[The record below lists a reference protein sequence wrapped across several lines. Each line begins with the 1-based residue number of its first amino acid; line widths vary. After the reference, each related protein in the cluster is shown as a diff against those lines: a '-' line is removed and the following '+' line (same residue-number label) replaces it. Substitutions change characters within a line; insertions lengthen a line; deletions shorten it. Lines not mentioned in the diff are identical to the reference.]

1 MKHTLK
7 KTGLLLVLAL
17 VVALLTGG
25 CAPGAPED
33 VVWTVH
39 SCQATNMC
47 MYQSM
52 EWLNGELEEFTD
64 GHFTLELFPQSA
76 LGYAGSTIYEP
87 IGQDLIQAG
96 GMWGAHV
103 SGRWPTLEAA
113 NVAGVA
119 IATGADVAKLN
130 SIVDEIWD
138 ECAAAVAEENMVLLG
153 IVNTPG
159 RTIVLTEA
167 PEFPLTGR
175 KIRAGVEWEGK
186 VAEYLGA
193 TPVTVEFSEVYMAAQ
208 RGVVDGIGTDRPST
222 LGMKFYEPC
231 PHILEWQLGLNFGYF
246 VANKDNFEALPTE
259 WQDKLVELG
268 RQFTTYADGVQKEGI
283 KEATEELTTLG
294 ATFYP
299 VPDEM
304 VEAVIDKIVSEYIP
318 GWQESTPDP
327 QAAELVETLVT
338 KFS

>member
-1 MKHTLK
+1 MKHKLII
-7 KTGLLLVLAL
+7 LILSIAVIASLS
-17 VVALLTGG
+17 VAG
-25 CAPGAPED
+25 CAAAPPED

-39 SCQATNMC
+39 SAQATNMC
-47 MYQSM
+47 MYKCM
-52 EWLNGELEEFTD
+52 EWSNSEMGEFTE
-64 GHFTLELFPQSA
+64 GHFTLELYPKST

-87 IGQDLIQAG
+87 IGQGLIQAG

-103 SGRWPTLEAA
+103 SGRWPVLEAA

-130 SIVDEIWD
+130 LIVDEIWD
-138 ECAAAVAEENMVLLG
+138 ECAEEVAEENLVLLG

-193 TPVTVEFSEVYMAAQ
+193 TPVTVEFSEVYMAAK
-208 RGVVDGIGTDRPST
+208 RGIVDGIGTDRPST

-246 VANKDNFEALPTE
+246 VANKDAVEALPPE
-259 WQDKLVELG
+259 WQAKLKELG
-268 RQFTTYADGVQKEGI
+268 RQFTSHADMVEKKGI
-283 KEATEELTTLG
+283 KEATEELTKLG

-304 VEAVIDKIVSEYIP
+304 VEEVTDHIINDYIP
-318 GWQESTPDP
+318 SWQESTPDP
-327 QAAELVETLVT
+327 NAAELVNTLLE
-338 KFS
+338 KFV